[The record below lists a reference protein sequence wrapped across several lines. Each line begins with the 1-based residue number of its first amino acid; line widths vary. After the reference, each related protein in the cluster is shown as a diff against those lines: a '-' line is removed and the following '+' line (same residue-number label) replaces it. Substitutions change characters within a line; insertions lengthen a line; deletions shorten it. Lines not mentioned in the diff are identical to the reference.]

1 MENKRCWNGYAERK
15 IEKNLVPYYSG
26 MAFVSRF
33 VFWPD
38 RRSLIDRVIWVTMAE
53 YNGWCN
59 CRIPSEFLLR
69 HLLFFSSYVSIWCWY
84 CSLPWRKIELNSPM
98 PVNADFRFFF
108 SVCEFSVKTI
118 SWCFHLS
125 SDTVERP
132 GKQGKHG
139 NGMCRLMLRSL
150 TEAIKIMPWYLV

>member
-98 PVNADFRFFF
+98 PVNADFRVFFLC
-108 SVCEFSVKTI
+108 VWVLCEDNLLVFPPQLRHCGEARKAGKTREWNVPTDAQI
-118 SWCFHLS
+118 ADGSH
-125 SDTVERP
+125 
-132 GKQGKHG
+132 
-139 NGMCRLMLRSL
+139 
-150 TEAIKIMPWYLV
+150 